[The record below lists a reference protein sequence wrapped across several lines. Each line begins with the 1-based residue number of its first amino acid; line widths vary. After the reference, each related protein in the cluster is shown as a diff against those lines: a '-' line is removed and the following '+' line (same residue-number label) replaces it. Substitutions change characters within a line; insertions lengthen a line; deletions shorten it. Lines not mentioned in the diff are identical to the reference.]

1 MKMTKPIF
9 KRLVDQYR
17 EEFEVNPL
25 RYTRQRNVLV
35 PRQTLFYILNTKFH
49 IHFQTLS
56 EWTGW
61 DRTVMYNS
69 YRAVEN
75 AIHTKDSHYID
86 EINKWKLIFDSLDGF
101 VKVKKLKSSQSVS
114 AEATIIDFL
123 SKFDTDESVDILYN
137 VLNIIKLND

>member
-1 MKMTKPIF
+1 
-9 KRLVDQYR
+9 
-17 EEFEVNPL
+17 
-25 RYTRQRNVLV
+25 
-35 PRQTLFYILNTKFH
+35 
-49 IHFQTLS
+49 
-56 EWTGW
+56 
-61 DRTVMYNS
+61 MYNS

-86 EINKWKLIFDSLDGF
+86 EINKWKLIFDSLDGL

-137 VLNIIKLND
+137 VLNIIKIND